1 MRITLRP
8 LALMLSLSFAAC
20 TADVAVA
27 QFGPPGGFGGRGRGG
42 GGFDSPTF
50 MLRRDDVQQEL
61 KLSEDQIK
69 QITAFQDG
77 LRDNNQF
84 RDFFDRM
91 RQAKDDEE
99 RRAIGTEMQN
109 FQENALKK
117 IVKAEQWNRLQQ
129 LSFQRQG
136 SRALE
141 NEDYQKQLNLS
152 DSQKEAVRK
161 ANDDYDKARDEIFR
175 NRDLSTEERTA
186 KLEELRLKRDKDAEK
201 VLNPQQRSA
210 IEEKRGSSFTF
221 QDNFGGGRP
230 GGGGPQTQPGGNDTR
245 RGGGTSGRPRNVDAA
260 AVGSNPSTT
269 DGDGQPATLS
279 FGGKDGEKKKLS
291 KLSFNF
297 RFAPWVDVLK
307 LFADASGLT
316 LDLNDVPTGSFN
328 YYDEREYT
336 PAEALDVLNGY
347 LIQKGYI
354 LVRRDEFLVVINI
367 DDGIPPNLVPTVPL
381 AEMPSRGRNELM
393 TVIVPIEGMTPHD
406 AADEVKELLG
416 PQGKVVALNRAN
428 KLIITDIGSNL
439 RRIHELL
446 TSLSIEPGDKLF
458 KQFAL
463 KHVDAID
470 AENVVRD
477 LFGLPRRGIENV
489 SAGSGFNGDPRS
501 SSSSSS
507 SSSRSS
513 RSPNQDPNLRVAVT
527 IDERTNTLLVTAKSE
542 DMKTIEEILKT
553 VDVDTGN
560 DTAGRGSKQ
569 PYFHVY
575 ELKSADPMEV
585 TKTLNVLFP
594 GTVVNE
600 DGRARRIHIRATAAM
615 HQQIEQTLKQ
625 LDGAGGTT
633 TQVAVI
639 PLGRMD
645 AYTATASIQSLF
657 ISEGNSAPVVQ
668 PHPLG
673 TGLIVKGTGDQV
685 NQIKLLLAQL
695 DPASGGFGSQQG
707 NVRTIP
713 LGGRNPEEFLKMLE
727 QAWGGKGRNPIRTVT
742 PSASKK
748 GEGESAT
755 ESSRT
760 QSLRKVLG
768 APAPDARPVDNN
780 KPAATND
787 AEPAKPRGLLENGKS
802 ASLDRRAS
810 SQLAS
815 YTEVVQE
822 RFVSDDAVAQ
832 TQDQPASKA
841 EVNAQFEKLFQATDA
856 ADAGAA
862 KTEERKA
869 DPNIPILITVRN
881 GNLVVMSEDPVALDQ
896 LEDVI
901 ASVSKALPPKT
912 EWTVF
917 YLRSADALESATVL
931 ERLFPTSSV
940 STSGGSSSGMLGELT
955 SGISS
960 MGRGLMD
967 MTGLN
972 SISNGPQTLRIIPDT
987 RTNSLFVS
995 GPSHMVNE
1003 VEDMLRV
1010 LDASETPEQLSK
1022 RTPRYIE
1029 VKHAELSEVV
1039 ELVRDIFREELE
1051 GERGGAQQAN
1061 PLAALMGAQG
1071 GGGRG
1076 GRGGAGAAQTVK
1088 MTIGIDARSNRLVV
1102 ASSEPLFKQVEAL
1115 VGQIDQAAFDSK
1127 RTVRVVSLE
1136 HMKTSQL
1143 KSALGA
1149 VMPKIKVS
1157 SSRGGS
1163 GSGGGESR
1171 PSTPQPQQPNPD
1183 EIRQLIQMQQGGG
1196 GGRGGNGGGGF
1207 PGGGFPGGGFPGG
1220 GGRGR

>member
-1 MRITLRP
+1 MRITLRSV
-8 LALMLSLSFAAC
+8 AWMLSLAIAIGATDTVF
-20 TADVAVA
+20 A

-42 GGFDSPTF
+42 GFDSPAF
-50 MLRRDDVQQEL
+50 MLRREDVQQEL

-69 QITAFQDG
+69 QITTFQDG
-77 LRDNNQF
+77 MRDNNQF
-84 RDFFDRM
+84 REFFDRM
-91 RQAKDDEE
+91 RNAKDDDE

-109 FQENALKK
+109 FTENSLKK
-117 IVKAEQWNRLQQ
+117 IVKQDQWNRLQQ
-129 LSFQRQG
+129 LSLQRQG

-141 NEDYQKQLNLS
+141 NEDLQKQLNLS
-152 DSQKEAVRK
+152 DSQKESVRK
-161 ANDDYDKARDEIFR
+161 ANDDYDKARDELFR
-175 NRDLSTEERTA
+175 NRDLSTEDRTA
-186 KLEELRLKRDKDAEK
+186 KFEELRAKREKDVEK
-201 VLNPQQRSA
+201 VLNSSQRS
-210 IEEKRGSSFTF
+210 IIDEKRGTSFTF
-221 QDNFGGGRP
+221 QDTGGGGRP
-230 GGGGPQTQPGGNDTR
+230 TGSPSQPGQNQPGTGDNR
-245 RGGGTSGRPRNVDAA
+245 RGGPGGRTRTVDAA
-260 AVGSNPSTT
+260 AIGSNPATT

-279 FGGKDGEKKKLS
+279 FGGKDGEKKKLT

-316 LDLNDVPTGSFN
+316 LDLNDVPPGSFN

-336 PAEALDVLNGY
+336 PTEALDVLNGY
-347 LIQKGYI
+347 LIQKGYV

-367 DDGIPPNLVPTVPL
+367 DDGIPPNLVPTVAL
-381 AEMPSRGRNELM
+381 ADMPARGRNELM
-393 TVIVPIEGMTPHD
+393 TVIVPIEGMTPGE
-406 AADEVKELLG
+406 AADEVRELLG
-416 PQGKVVALNRAN
+416 PQGKVVPLNRAS
-428 KLIITDIGSNL
+428 KLIITDIGANL

-446 TSLSIEPGDKLF
+446 TSLNIEPGDKLF
-458 KQFAL
+458 KQFVL

-489 SAGSGFNGDPRS
+489 SAGGGYDSR

-513 RSPNQDPNLRVAVT
+513 RPNQDPNAKVSVT
-527 IDERTNTLLVTAKSE
+527 IDERTNTLLVTAKAE

-553 VDVDTGN
+553 VDIDTG
-560 DTAGRGSKQ
+560 DEATGRGSKQ

-575 ELKSADPMEV
+575 ELKTADPMEV
-585 TKTLNVLFP
+585 TKTINVLFP

-615 HQQIEQTLKQ
+615 HQEIERTLKQ
-625 LDGAGGTT
+625 LDGASGTT
-633 TQVAVI
+633 SQVAVI

-657 ISEGNSAPVVQ
+657 ASEGNSAPVVQ

-685 NQIKLLLAQL
+685 NQIKVLLAQL
-695 DPASGGFGSQQG
+695 DPASGSNASQQG

-713 LGGRNPEEFLKMLE
+713 LGGRNPDEFVKMLE

-748 GEGESAT
+748 SDRESGSTGEG
-755 ESSRT
+755 SRSDT
-760 QSLRKVLG
+760 LRKILG
-768 APAPDARPVDNN
+768 VPAQESKPTEAT
-780 KPAATND
+780 KPAASTD
-787 AEPAKPRGLLENGKS
+787 SVSPRPRGLIESDQS
-802 ASLDRRAS
+802 ASRNQIAQ
-810 SQLAS
+810 SQLVALS
-815 YTEVVQE
+815 NQLAAT
-822 RFVSDDAVAQ
+822 FADDDLVLQ
-832 TQDQPASKA
+832 SQDAPQKNVDLNSEFDKLLNRNDPENPSSNEDPAK
-841 EVNAQFEKLFQATDA
+841 
-856 ADAGAA
+856 
-862 KTEERKA
+862 EERKA
-869 DPNIPILITVRN
+869 DPNIPILITIRD
-881 GNLVVMSEDPVALDQ
+881 GNLVIMSEDEVALDQ

-901 ASVSKALPPKT
+901 ASVSRALPPKT

-967 MTGLN
+967 LTGLN

-995 GPSHMVNE
+995 GPLHLVDE
-1003 VEDMLRV
+1003 VEEMLRI
-1010 LDASETPEQLSK
+1010 LDTSETPEQLSK

-1029 VKHAELSEVV
+1029 VKHAELAEVA
-1039 ELVRDIFREELE
+1039 EIVRDIFREEIE
-1051 GERGGAQQAN
+1051 GERGGGAQAN
-1061 PLAALMGAQG
+1061 PLAALMGQG
-1071 GGGRG
+1071 GGGGRSGRSG
-1076 GRGGAGAAQTVK
+1076 GGGAQTVK

-1102 ASSEPLFKQVEAL
+1102 ASSEPLFKQVEAMVSQL
-1115 VGQIDQAAFDSK
+1115 DQAALDSK

-1143 KSALGA
+1143 KTALGA
-1149 VMPKIKVS
+1149 VMPKVKVS
-1157 SSRGGS
+1157 SSRGS
-1163 GSGGGESR
+1163 SGGGESR
-1171 PSTPQPQQPNPD
+1171 PSQQPSQD
-1183 EIRQLIQMQQGGG
+1183 DIRNLMQMQQQMQQGGG
-1196 GGRGGNGGGGF
+1196 RGGSGGGF